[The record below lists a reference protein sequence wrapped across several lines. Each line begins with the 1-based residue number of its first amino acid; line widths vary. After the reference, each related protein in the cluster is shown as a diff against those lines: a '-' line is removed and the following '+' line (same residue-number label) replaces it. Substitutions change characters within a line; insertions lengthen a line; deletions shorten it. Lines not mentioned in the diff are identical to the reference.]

1 MKHPLC
7 KSLLYISS
15 ALVSIAGAAR
25 VEAALITLDIAFV
38 APLEQ
43 AWDDATKTLVP
54 IARVAP
60 PPLTEARGE
69 FLVTYDPSTSGFNLT
84 SVVVKSLNFDP
95 GSQVVFNHLA
105 ASPGGS
111 ETLAIGG
118 LAGYFFEF
126 MGPPADGALN
136 GPQQLAQQDFAL
148 WAFVRQNSVLNCCGS
163 FFYRTPDQGPN
174 QVSYETIQ
182 GHVSFV
188 TVDASQ
194 PVPEPG
200 GLALLGLGLLLLV
213 AARRTRRALR
223 LAAAELLDD

>member
-38 APLEQ
+38 APIEQ
-43 AWDDATKTLVP
+43 AWDESTQTLVP
-54 IARVAP
+54 IAQVAP

-69 FLVTYDPSTSGFNLT
+69 FLVTFDPSTNAFNQT

-95 GSQVVFNHLA
+95 GSQVVFNHIVG
-105 ASPGGS
+105 PGG
-111 ETLAIGG
+111 TDYLYIGG
-118 LAGYFFEF
+118 LAGYVPS
-126 MGPPADGALN
+126 MGPPADGGLN

-148 WAFVRQNSVLNCCGS
+148 WAVVHQNSVLNCCGS
-163 FFYRTPDQGPN
+163 FDYRTPNQGTN
-174 QVSYETIQ
+174 RNIYRTIQ

-188 TVDASQ
+188 TVDATQ

-200 GLALLGLGLLLLV
+200 GLSLLGLALLLLA

-223 LAAAELLDD
+223 LAAAELLGD

>member
-1 MKHPLC
+1 M
-7 KSLLYISS
+7 
-15 ALVSIAGAAR
+15 
-25 VEAALITLDIAFV
+25 
-38 APLEQ
+38 
-43 AWDDATKTLVP
+43 
-54 IARVAP
+54 
-60 PPLTEARGE
+60 
-69 FLVTYDPSTSGFNLT
+69 
-84 SVVVKSLNFDP
+84 KSLNFDP
-95 GSQVVFNHLA
+95 GSQVVFNHIVG
-105 ASPGGS
+105 PGG
-111 ETLAIGG
+111 TDYLYIGG
-118 LAGYFFEF
+118 LAGYVPS
-126 MGPPADGALN
+126 MGPPADGGLN

-148 WAFVRQNSVLNCCGS
+148 WAVVHQNSVLNCCGS
-163 FFYRTPDQGPN
+163 FYYRTPDQGPN